1 MAKKN
6 NLKTFKL
13 SNNASVDNKLAYAS
27 MVMNYAFEYGV
38 NFDSRSIT
46 ITGDIE
52 HPLFE
57 TIDAAL
63 TILENEGKDSI
74 TIKIHSP
81 GGDTYE
87 ALAIVA
93 RLRKSKC
100 HIITEGYGHI
110 MSAATLILACG
121 NKRRLDKN
129 AQFMWHEASYET
141 GIKKVSQH
149 EAQLLQIKKEEE
161 IWAENMALYSNK
173 NKKFWKD
180 KGVGI
185 DAYFN
190 ADELLKM
197 GVIDEVF

>member
-1 MAKKN
+1 MARKN
-6 NLKTFKL
+6 SSKTFKL
-13 SNNASVDNKLAYAS
+13 SNNATIDNKLAYAS

-38 NFDSRSIT
+38 NFDSRTIT
-46 ITGDIE
+46 ITGEIE

-57 TIDAAL
+57 TVDAAL
-63 TILENEGKDSI
+63 TLLENEGKDAI
-74 TIKIHSP
+74 TVKIHSP

-100 HIITEGYGHI
+100 QIITEGYGHI

-121 NKRRLDKN
+121 SKRRLDKN
-129 AQFMWHEASYET
+129 AQFMWHESSYDP
-141 GIKKVSQH
+141 GDKKVSQH
-149 EAQLLQIKKEEE
+149 EAQLLQAKREEE

-173 NKKFWKD
+173 PKKFWKE
-180 KGVGI
+180 KGIGL
-185 DAYFN
+185 DSFFSSE
-190 ADELLKM
+190 ELLKM